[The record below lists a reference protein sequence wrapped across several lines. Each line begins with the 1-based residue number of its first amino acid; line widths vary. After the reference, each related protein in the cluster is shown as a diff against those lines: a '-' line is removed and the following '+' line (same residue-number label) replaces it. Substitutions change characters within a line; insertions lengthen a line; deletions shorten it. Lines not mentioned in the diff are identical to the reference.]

1 MNGLVFD
8 FNNVMSVRIGEHGF
22 SAKDMEENS
31 GLIEN
36 AHASLSA
43 KPLGFKRLPEG
54 QADIVDD
61 IIQTAADVR
70 KRYKNF
76 VVLGIG
82 GSALGPIAVHQALS
96 HAGKAGMNL
105 YVADNIDP
113 ESMAKLLALNLEQT
127 VFNVISKSGKTSET
141 MAQLMAAAGL
151 LESKGLKLKDH
162 VIATTDSKNGNL
174 VSIARKE
181 GLKTFV
187 IPDDVGGRFS
197 ELTPVGLLAAA
208 ACGYDIKAMLQGA
221 AHMNDVCSGE
231 NNPAAMFAFVHVLGM
246 RKHMNISVMMPYAD
260 SLKYIAD
267 WYAQLWAESLGKKFD
282 SEGREIFA
290 GQTPVKALGATD
302 QHSQIQLYAEGPFD
316 KIVTFIK
323 VRNFRQ
329 DAGIPGAF
337 EYVDDLKFLGG
348 KTFGQLLEAERSATE
363 YALIKAGR
371 PNITIT
377 LESVNEYTVGALLQ
391 FFETATAYAGEM
403 LGINAFD
410 QPGVEEG
417 KKATFALMGKEGFE
431 AKKAEME
438 SQPPCDAKWIYKS
451 V

>member
-8 FNNVMSVRIGEHGF
+8 FNNVMSSRIGKHGF
-22 SAKDMEENS
+22 SYEDISAS
-31 GLIEN
+31 GDLLKN
-36 AHASLSA
+36 AHASFSA
-43 KPLGFKRLPEG
+43 KPFGFKRLPKG

-61 IIQTAADVR
+61 IIRVAADIR
-70 KRYKNF
+70 KKYKNF

-96 HAGKAGMNL
+96 HGEEAAMKL

-113 ESMAKLLALNLEQT
+113 ETMARLLNTDHKET
-127 VFNVISKSGKTSET
+127 MFNVISKSGKTSET
-141 MAQLMAAAGL
+141 MAQFMAVAGML
-151 LESKGLKLKDH
+151 QNQGLKLGDH
-162 VIATTDSKNGNL
+162 VIATTDAKNGNL
-174 VSIARKE
+174 VSIAERE

-208 ACGYDIKAMLQGA
+208 VCGYDIKAMLEGA
-221 AHMNDVCSGE
+221 AHINGMCKDE
-231 NNPAAMFAFVHVLGM
+231 NNPAAMFALLHVLGM
-246 RKHMNISVMMPYAD
+246 RKQMNISVMMPYAD
-260 SLKYIAD
+260 SLKYISD
-267 WYAQLWAESLGKKFD
+267 WYAQLWAESLGKKYD
-282 SEGREIFA
+282 AQGREVYA
-290 GQTPVKALGATD
+290 GQTPVKALGVTD
-302 QHSQIQLYAEGPFD
+302 QHSQIQLYTEGPFD
-316 KIVTFIK
+316 KIVTFLK
-323 VRNFRQ
+323 VKNFRR
-329 DAGIPGAF
+329 DTEIPKAF
-337 EYVDDLKFLGG
+337 EYVDDLGFLGG

-377 LESVNEYTVGALLQ
+377 LESVNEYTIGALLQ
-391 FFETATAYAGEM
+391 FFEAATAYAGEM

-431 AKKAEME
+431 AKKAEIE
-438 SQPPCDAKWIYKS
+438 SQPPYDSRWIY
-451 V
+451 

>member
-8 FNNVMSVRIGEHGF
+8 FNNVMSSRIGKHGF
-22 SAKDMEENS
+22 SDEDISAGG
-31 GLIEN
+31 GLLKS
-36 AHASLSA
+36 AHASFSA
-43 KPLGFKRLPEG
+43 KPYGFKRLPEG

-61 IIQTAADVR
+61 IIRTAADIR
-70 KRYKNF
+70 KKYKNF

-96 HAGKAGMNL
+96 HDKEAAMKL

-113 ESMAKLLALNLEQT
+113 ETMAKLMNADHKET

-141 MAQLMAAAGL
+141 MAQFMAVAGAL
-151 LESKGLKLKDH
+151 QKQGLRLCDH

-174 VSIARKE
+174 VRIAQKE

-208 ACGYDIKAMLQGA
+208 ACVYDIKAMLKGA
-221 AHMNDVCSGE
+221 ARINDMCNDD
-231 NNPAAMFAFVHVLGM
+231 NNPAAIFALLHVLGM
-246 RKHMNISVMMPYAD
+246 KRQMNISVMMPYAD
-260 SLKYIAD
+260 SLKYISD
-267 WYAQLWAESLGKKFD
+267 WYAQLWAESLGKKYD
-282 SEGREIFA
+282 TEGKIVYA
-290 GQTPVKALGATD
+290 GQTPVKALGVTD
-302 QHSQIQLYAEGPFD
+302 QHSQIQLYTEGPFD
-316 KIVTFIK
+316 KIVTFLK
-323 VRNFRQ
+323 VKNFRR
-329 DAGIPGAF
+329 DTEIPKAF
-337 EYVDDLKFLGG
+337 EYVDDIDFLGG

-377 LESVNEYTVGALLQ
+377 LESVNEYTIGALLQ
-391 FFETATAYAGEM
+391 FFEAATAYAGEM

-438 SQPPCDAKWIYKS
+438 SQPPYDSKWIYS
-451 V
+451 I